1 MVRAV
6 CQQRDR
12 VECRRTGA
20 FTLIELLVVI
30 SIIALLIGILLPAI
44 GRARTAG
51 KLAICSSN
59 LRQFGV
65 AGAAYSAD
73 FQDRIAAFSWRAGRV
88 YSSYPDLGAKATD
101 VASAAAQAVD
111 TLRRRAS
118 REDMPGELTDGRWIP
133 HVLYSHLILNDYL
146 GQRLP
151 EPMVVCPADEHR
163 SNWQIKPRSNFDQG
177 AWEPYQPTAAER
189 NKRWPYSS
197 SYQFVPASYD
207 GSPLGSRISQ
217 GNFASSYVLPPNS
230 QLGDLA
236 MSDVLFP
243 GSKVHVMDEEQRHNG
258 RPLYYAL
265 PQASQPLLTFDASV
279 RVIRTADTNPG
290 WRPNSPQ
297 GGPSEFGYL
306 SSPWTAPV
314 STGAFQERVVGHYRW
329 TRDGLSG
336 ADFDAAERIP

>member
-1 MVRAV
+1 MVQSLHQHGRGVAR
-6 CQQRDR
+6 QRS
-12 VECRRTGA
+12 GA

-30 SIIALLIGILLPAI
+30 AIIALLIGILLPAI

-51 KLAICSSN
+51 KLAICSTN

-73 FQDRIAAFSWRAGRV
+73 FEDRIAAFSWRAGRT
-88 YSSYPDLGAKATD
+88 YSSYPDLAAKATD
-101 VASAAAQAVD
+101 IASAAAQAVD

-118 REDMPGELTDGRWIP
+118 REDMPAELTDGRWIP
-133 HVLYSHLILNDYL
+133 HVLYTHLVLNDYL

-163 SNWQIKPRSNFDQG
+163 GDWQIDPRANFDQG
-177 AWEPYQPTAAER
+177 AWEPYQPAAGER

-217 GNFASSYVLPPNS
+217 GNFASSYILPPDS
-230 QLGDLA
+230 KLGDLA
-236 MSDVLFP
+236 VSDVLFP
-243 GSKVHVMDEEQRHNG
+243 GNKVHVMDEEQRHTG
-258 RPLYYAL
+258 RSLYYAL

-279 RVIRTADTNPG
+279 RIIRTADTNPG

-297 GGPSEFGYL
+297 GGPSEFGYI

-314 STGAFQERVVGHYRW
+314 STGAFQERVLGHYRW
-329 TRDGLSG
+329 TRDSLAG
-336 ADFDAAERIP
+336 ADVDATQTAP